1 MTKQRVSRSRKRQ
14 LEEPDEFITFG
25 TRLLET
31 AANHKEKLSIA
42 LGVICI
48 IIVGFLG
55 MRYYSGQNE
64 NKASDLLGQNVAKYE
79 MIKNQTGPDNAYLSV
94 KKDFQLILEKY
105 SGKDAGKLARIIFAN
120 ICYNGGDYD
129 KAIRLYQT
137 SLEEFN
143 ENIFI
148 KNQILSSMGHTHEK
162 KKDYI
167 NAAKYFEMIVSGPD
181 IVMKDEALFHLGK
194 LYAEMGKTDLSINAF
209 KKILSDYTDSIY
221 IEMVREKVSG

>member
-1 MTKQRVSRSRKRQ
+1 M
-14 LEEPDEFITFG
+14 L
-25 TRLLET
+25 
-31 AANHKEKLSIA
+31 
-42 LGVICI
+42 
-48 IIVGFLG
+48 
-55 MRYYSGQNE
+55 
-64 NKASDLLGQNVAKYE
+64 
-79 MIKNQTGPDNAYLSV
+79 KNQKGPDTAYRNV

-105 SGKDAGKLARIIFAN
+105 SGKDTGKLARIIFAN

-129 KAIRLYQT
+129 QAIRLYHT

-148 KNQILSSMGHTHEK
+148 KNQILSNLGHTYEK
-162 KKDYI
+162 KKDSKS
-167 NAAKYFEMIVSGPD
+167 AAKYFEMIVSGPD

-221 IEMVREKVSG
+221 IEMIREKVAG